1 MFHPMLIFYFDL
13 FPANTNNAVDT
24 GPGGRRRML
33 VRVRPAGSNRISE
46 DGPIPTAEGP
56 HVTGRAV
63 GGDERRLSGST
74 LLATRG
80 ET

>member
-1 MFHPMLIFYFDL
+1 MQFLL
-13 FPANTNNAVDT
+13 FPGNNAIET

-33 VRVRPAGSNRISE
+33 VRVRPAGSSNRVTE
-46 DGPIPTAEGP
+46 DGAPKPTADAP
-56 HVTGRAV
+56 QVTGRAV

-80 ET
+80 E